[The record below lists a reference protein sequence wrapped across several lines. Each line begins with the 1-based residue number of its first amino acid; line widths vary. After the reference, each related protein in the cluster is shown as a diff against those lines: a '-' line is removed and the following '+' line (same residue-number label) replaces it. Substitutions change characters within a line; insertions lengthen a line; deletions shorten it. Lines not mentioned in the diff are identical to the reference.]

1 MLSKNK
7 NKKKILIISGIILL
21 VILIIIAVVVKNN
34 RGEGIRVSVE
44 KVTKRTII
52 QTVSANGKIQ
62 PEKDIKIS
70 PYISGEVVELM
81 VKEGDQVTAGQL
93 LAKIDPEIY
102 ISAYD
107 QSNASMNTQ
116 KANEANARARLSQM
130 KAQYENARL
139 TYDRQQKLFNQSVI
153 SQAEFD
159 QAKAAFDVAKSQ
171 VEAAEQDIKASEFMV
186 KSSEAGLKRAHED
199 LTKTAIFAPNDGTV
213 SKLGVE
219 KGERVT
225 GASQFSSGTE
235 IMRIANLNEM
245 EAQVEVNENDIV
257 RVSLGDTALI
267 EVDAYLNRK
276 FKGIVTEIATSANTS
291 GVSVDQV
298 TNFNVKIHLL
308 KISYQ
313 DLLKKDVPNFSPFRP
328 GMSATVEIQTETAT
342 NVLTVPIQAV
352 TTRTAQDT
360 LDKFNSSG
368 NKTEKSKGGGPPGD
382 IEVVTTKKKSDEI
395 QECTFLFDNGKAVKL
410 NVKTGIQDNTYI
422 QILSGLKEGQEII
435 TGPYSAVSKTL
446 KDKDN
451 VKKVDKK
458 DLFTK
463 VKE

>member
-1 MLSKNK
+1 MA
-7 NKKKILIISGIILL
+7 KKKSKKRLWFIIGGGVII
-21 VILIIIAVVVKNN
+21 VLIIIAITVKNKQD
-34 RGEGIRVSVE
+34 GGTKVSVE
-44 KVTKRTII
+44 KVTKRTIT

-70 PYISGEVVELM
+70 PYISGEVVELL
-81 VKEGDQVTAGQL
+81 VKEGDEVKAGDL

-102 ISAYD
+102 ISAFD
-107 QSNASMNTQ
+107 QSAAALNTQ

-130 KAQYENARL
+130 TAQYENIKL
-139 TYDRQQKLFNQSVI
+139 TFERQEKLFQQNVI
-153 SQAEFD
+153 SQAEYD
-159 QAKAAFDVAKSQ
+159 QAKSSFQVAKAQ
-171 VEAAEQDIKASEFMV
+171 VDAASQDIKASEYMV
-186 KSSEAGLKRAHED
+186 KSSEAAQKRAKED
-199 LTKTAIFAPNDGTV
+199 LTRTAIYAPNDGSV
-213 SKLGVE
+213 SKLNVE

-276 FKGIVTEIATSANTS
+276 FKGIVTEIATSANTT

-308 KISYQ
+308 KDSY
-313 DLLKKDVPNFSPFRP
+313 KDMLNPQVPNYSPFRP
-328 GMSATVEIQTETAT
+328 GMSATVEIQTETAKD
-342 NVLTVPIQAV
+342 VLTVPIQAV
-352 TTRTAQDT
+352 TTRIEQDS
-360 LDKFNSSG
+360 LDKINSK
-368 NKTEKSKGGGPPGD
+368 NKTKQSDYNENV
-382 IEVVTTKKKSDEI
+382 EVVSSAKKTGEI
-395 QECTFLFDNGKAVKL
+395 QECVFIFDKETAVKQD
-410 NVKTGIQDNTYI
+410 VKTGIQDNTYI
-422 QILSGLKEGQEII
+422 QILSGLKDGQEII

-446 KDKDN
+446 KDKDK

-463 VKE
+463 EK

>member
-1 MLSKNK
+1 MSANK
-7 NKKKILIISGIILL
+7 KSKKKILIISGIVLFVIL
-21 VILIIIAVVVKNN
+21 VIIAITVKNN
-34 RGEGIRVSVE
+34 RGEGIRVSAE

-62 PEKDIKIS
+62 PEKDVKIS

-81 VKEGDQVTAGQL
+81 VKEGDEVTAGQL

-102 ISAYD
+102 VSAFD
-107 QSNASMNTQ
+107 QSTASLNTQ

-130 KAQYENARL
+130 KAQYENAHL
-139 TYDRQQKLFNQSVI
+139 TYDRQQKLFGQNVI

-159 QAKAAFDVAKSQ
+159 QAKAAFDVAKAQ

-186 KSSEAGLKRAHED
+186 KSSEAGMKHAQED
-199 LTKTAIFAPNDGTV
+199 LTRTAIFAPNDGTV
-213 SKLGVE
+213 SKLSVE

-257 RVSLGDTALI
+257 RVSMGDTALI
-267 EVDAYLNRK
+267 EVDAYINRK
-276 FKGIVTEIATSANTS
+276 FKGVVTEIATSANTS
-291 GVSVDQV
+291 GTSVDQV

-308 KISYQ
+308 KISYL
-313 DLLKKDVPNFSPFRP
+313 DLMNPKMPNYSPFRP

-352 TTRTAQDT
+352 TTRTSQDT
-360 LDKFNSSG
+360 LDKFNAAG
-368 NKTEKSKGGGPPGD
+368 NKSQKGGGGGPGGD
-382 IEVVTTKKKSDEI
+382 VEVVSNKKKSDEI
-395 QECTFLFDNGKAVKL
+395 KECVFLFNDGTAVKQI
-410 NVKTGIQDNTYI
+410 VKTGIQDNTYI
-422 QILSGLKEGQEII
+422 QIISGLKEGQEVI
-435 TGPYSAVSKTL
+435 TGPYMAVSKTL
-446 KDKDN
+446 NNKDK

-458 DLFTK
+458 DLFAK
-463 VKE
+463 AKE